1 MYSIE
6 AGNLSLMSIVNSLHA
21 RVYWPFQGGASFADY
36 YGYLC
41 FVLVFVM
48 PFCLFLVAL
57 WLLAS
62 CVVFSCVFVAIPC
75 DARGLVWCLVESIFL
90 YFPSSLL

>member
-6 AGNLSLMSIVNSLHA
+6 ARYLSRMSIVNPLHA

-36 YGYLC
+36 FCYLC

-62 CVVFSCVFVAIPC
+62 SVMFSCGFVAIPC
-75 DARGLVWCLVESIFL
+75 GVLVWVWCLVESIF
-90 YFPSSLL
+90 